1 MNPRPGFAAPEEA
14 FVASLG
20 QSLRQK
26 VRLLVQRPSGLDEIA
41 VDDLATSSKL
51 RAWEAVQ
58 IPERL
63 RFSSRLAIKLVLLFL
78 LIIAFVPWTQTIT
91 VSGQLS
97 AYTPYERP
105 QDIES
110 QITGRIRKWHIFEG
124 VRVRQGD
131 LILELD
137 DYDPN
142 FMSPDLLPLLEQRK
156 QALIESRRAAL
167 ARAEQLDKRI
177 KEMQNLVKAAV
188 PSAQA
193 RVVEAENKVREA
205 YQKVEAAKIAVATA
219 ELNVDRHKQLAE
231 QGLVSQRELEVTI
244 QAAIASKA
252 DLTGAQANLK
262 GAEQGMRALSFG
274 REQVSAEV
282 LQRLLDA
289 EAARDASVGEAAKAT
304 DQLADVT
311 LRMSNAEQRRIA
323 SRIMAPIDGTVVK
336 MAETGV
342 GETVRPGDKLVR
354 ISPASGDKA
363 IEMVADGIDAP
374 LLNVGRKVKILF
386 YGIPAI
392 PLPAWPELM
401 AGTYGGVVKV
411 IDQVDDG
418 KGNFRFWVVPDPE
431 EKPWPPQEHVRQG
444 TKVMGWVI
452 LNRVPLWY
460 ELWRRF
466 NLFPPDYQERP
477 PSLIDTLLPKAGR
490 GAK

>member
-1 MNPRPGFAAPEEA
+1 M
-14 FVASLG
+14 ASLG

-26 VRLLVQRPSGLDEIA
+26 VRLLVQRPTGLDEIA

-110 QITGRIRKWHIFEG
+110 QITGRIKKWHIFEG
-124 VRVRQGD
+124 IRVKQGD

-142 FMSPDLLPLLEQRK
+142 FMSPDLLSLLEQRK
-156 QALIESRRAAL
+156 QALIENRRAAL
-167 ARAEQLDKRI
+167 GRAEQLDKRI

-193 RVVEAENKVREA
+193 RVVEAENNVREA

-244 QAAIASKA
+244 QAAIATKA
-252 DLTGAQANLK
+252 DLTGAQAHLK
-262 GAEQGMRALSFG
+262 AAEQAMRALSFG

-289 EAARDASVGEAAKAT
+289 EAARDASVAEAAKAT
-304 DQLADVT
+304 DQLADVS
-311 LRMSNAEQRRIA
+311 LRMSNAEQRRVA

-342 GETVRPGDKLVR
+342 GETVRQGDKLVR
-354 ISPASGDKA
+354 ISPASADKA

-374 LLNVGRKVKILF
+374 LLNVGRKVKVLF

-401 AGTYGGVVKV
+401 AGTYTGVVKV

>member
-1 MNPRPGFAAPEEA
+1 MAH
-14 FVASLG
+14 LG
-20 QSLRQK
+20 VDFKNK
-26 VRLLVQRPSGLDEIA
+26 VRSLVRGRSGLDEIS
-41 VDDLATSSKL
+41 VDDLATSTKL
-51 RAWEAVQ
+51 QSWEAVE

-63 RFSSRLAIKLVLLFL
+63 KFSSRLAIKLVVLFL

-91 VSGQLS
+91 VTGQLS

-105 QDIES
+105 QDIEA
-110 QITGRIRKWHIFEG
+110 QITGRIKKWHVFEG
-124 VRVRQGD
+124 VRVRKGD
-131 LILELD
+131 LVLELD

-142 FMSPDLLPLLEQRK
+142 FMSPDLLRFLEERK
-156 QALIESRRAAL
+156 HALQQTRTAAL
-167 ARAEQLDKRI
+167 ARADQLDKRI
-177 KEMQNLVKAAV
+177 KEMQKLVQAAV
-188 PSAQA
+188 PSAGA
-193 RVVEAENKVREA
+193 RVVEAESKIREA
-205 YQKVEAAKIAVATA
+205 YQRVEAAKIAVATA

-231 QGLVSQRELEVTI
+231 QGLVSQRELELTI

-252 DLTGAQANLK
+252 DMQGAQANLQA
-262 GAEQGMRALSFG
+262 AEQSVKALSFG
-274 REQVSAEV
+274 RDQISAEV

-289 EAARDASVGEAAKAT
+289 EASRDAAVGEAAKAA
-304 DQLADVT
+304 DQLADLA
-311 LRMSNAEQRRIA
+311 LRQSNAEQRRLA
-323 SRIMAPIDGTVVK
+323 SRVVAPIDGTVVK
-336 MAETGV
+336 MAQAGA
-342 GETVRPGDKLVR
+342 GETVRQGDKIVR
-354 ISPASGDKA
+354 LSPTSMDKA
-363 IEMVADGIDAP
+363 IEMTADGLDAP

-401 AGTYGGVVKV
+401 AGTYGGVIKV

-431 EKPWPPQEHVRQG
+431 DRPWPEQSHVRQG
-444 TKVMGWVI
+444 TKAMGWVV